1 MLGFL
6 REIVGGILGEEMFD
20 CFYGELVAGES
31 AGYGNGAALVLF
43 LKVQVGIKVGKV
55 LCIGV
60 SDTQSSV

>member
-1 MLGFL
+1 MGFV

-31 AGYGNGAALVLF
+31 AEYGNTAALVLF
-43 LKVQVGIKVGKV
+43 LKVEAGIKVGKV

-60 SDTQSSV
+60 FYTQSFV